1 MPVDL
6 FVSTQNGML
15 KFSSHEI
22 LYIQSSGS
30 GSRVVTNR
38 GEFLV
43 RTGIG
48 KLEKDFLPPE
58 CFCRVD
64 RSYIVSL
71 ENVHAFKKDAV
82 VVFGNTIPLSKAYRN
97 KLFSSVKLIW

>member
-1 MPVDL
+1 MHVDL

-15 KFSSHEI
+15 KFSNHDI
-22 LYIQSSGS
+22 LYIQSSGN

-38 GEFLV
+38 GEFLI

-64 RSYIVSL
+64 RSFIVSL
-71 ENVHAFKKDAV
+71 ENVHSFRKDAV
-82 VVFGNTIPLSKAYRN
+82 VVFGYTIPLSKAYQS
-97 KLFSSVKLIW
+97 KLFASVKLIW